1 MVQRELENEVYWR
14 TVVLPKWRK
23 AQLLGSIWTHTQKKR
38 KIKKSEC
45 RHAKGSRVLLTVPE
59 DGQKNTLKDHQWLQ
73 FHLLSS

>member
-23 AQLLGSIWTHTQKKR
+23 AQTTGQYLDTQKKR